1 MERKLKFSEFA
12 ELIGVT
18 AKTVYK
24 MKDREQIRTVIERVN
39 GREIQLVVTDTEE
52 IERFRIMNGKG
63 TDNNGNYEDIL
74 TDCELVTEDNNPSQS
89 SNNITVKEMFDRIMI
104 YNDEYNKHIEELN
117 EKHIERLTQ
126 LNEEYNNRLTEL
138 NEELMDSKKQVILL
152 EDKANREGLYL
163 KEINDLKN
171 ENVQLLESKTKVKN
185 LLLTVSVILL
195 LVIVGLITF
204 NVAQSTVNEWDVN
217 IETKKN
223 EPATQDVIKPAP
235 QTREN
240 S

>member
-217 IETKKN
+217 IETKK
-223 EPATQDVIKPAP
+223 K
-235 QTREN
+235 
-240 S
+240 